1 MKRIFPALFIII
13 AISTYS
19 AQAQHTK
26 QVLKKTVISHFFTC
40 ALDEMLDTL
49 SMQYKL
55 PIFFEREAMHGF
67 DVNNRFFS
75 ESLRDVLKFV
85 CQENGLQYWVENDG
99 TIYILQKPDDLPYL
113 KRIKSFRKDVVLI
126 KAAPL
131 EEPKGPPK
139 HFDFA
144 INGRVTDENTG
155 ESLPGATVKVR
166 HTQISTQ
173 TNISGNFTLL
183 NVPSD
188 TVALEVSFVGYQP
201 DAFRLTPKNIDSTLT
216 LSLFP
221 SKNALTEVNIN
232 GKKAGVLNTDSK
244 KVSVLQLAPAA
255 LDKLPNIGER
265 DVMRAFQLMPG
276 VSATNESSSGAYVR
290 GGTPDQNLVMFDG
303 FTVYQVDH
311 LYGFFSAFNSNAV
324 RDVEMYKGGFSSKY
338 GGRLS
343 AVTVITGKDGN
354 KNETNIG
361 GDLSLLSTNIYAET
375 PIGSNSSLL
384 VAARRSY
391 QGPLYDKIF
400 GQFNTSTTN
409 NTPPGGGGGRFGGGG
424 RPGAFNQV
432 TPSSNFYDLNAKY
445 VYTPSKQNTFALSVY
460 NGADNLDNSRDM
472 SLPAFSSTSSGS
484 DITINDNS
492 KSGNT
497 GASLK
502 WTSVL
507 GRKLFANT
515 LVSYS
520 EFFSDRNRGTSG
532 SVTDSGTTKYFNNG
546 IVEHNLLRD
555 LSLKSDW
562 EYQATSKIK
571 LLYGAYGSLLHIQY
585 NYTQNDT
592 SKLIQQDNRG
602 TISGGYAELE
612 LDPTGKLHLQP
623 GIRAT
628 YFSPTAK
635 WYYEPRLSGTYQ
647 LTKEFNLK
655 GAIGSFYQYTNQVVR
670 EDVVGGDKNF
680 WVLANQSNI
689 PVSKANHYIAGFNYE
704 TDEFLFNVEGYYKTL
719 SNLTEYS
726 IRQQGGATTRPGGFG
741 GGATTTTTLTED
753 FYSGTGYAKGLEFLL
768 QKKSGSYTGW
778 ISYTLGE
785 AKSKFAAYGDSWFSS
800 NQDITH
806 EVKSINMYH
815 LQRWSFSAVFIASTG
830 HPYTAP
836 LGSYTLTGLDGNK
849 TTYLTISEKNSERL
863 PAYHRLDL
871 SATYDILKF
880 DGAKTGSIG
889 LSLFNVY
896 NHVNSWYNEYY
907 VQNNQ
912 VITTTVKYLGF
923 TPNITLSLKWK

>member
-1 MKRIFPALFIII
+1 MKRILPALVIFIVI
-13 AISTYS
+13 YGNS
-19 AQAQHTK
+19 AQAQQTK
-26 QVLKKTVISHFFTC
+26 QILKKTVISHFFTC
-40 ALDEMLDTL
+40 TLNQMLDTL
-49 SMQYKL
+49 SMQYRL
-55 PIFFEREAMHGF
+55 PIFYDKDAIQSM
-67 DVNNRFFS
+67 DVNNRFFN

-85 CQENGLQYWVENDG
+85 CQENGLQYWIENDG
-99 TIYILQKPDDLPYL
+99 TIYILQKPDDLPHL
-113 KRIKSFRKDVVLI
+113 KNLKNFRKDIVLI

-131 EEPKGPPK
+131 EAPKGPPR

-144 INGRVTDENTG
+144 VIGRVTDQNTG

-166 HTQISTQ
+166 NTQVSTQ

-201 DAFRLTPKNIDSTLT
+201 DAFRLSPKNIDSTLT

-221 SKNALTEVNIN
+221 SMNALTEVNIN
-232 GKKAGVLNTDSK
+232 GKKTGVLNTDSK
-244 KVSVLQLAPAA
+244 KVSVLQLAPSA

-290 GGTPDQNLVMFDG
+290 GGTPDQNLVTFDG

-324 RDVEMYKGGFSSKY
+324 RDVELYKGGFSSKY

-343 AVTVITGKDGN
+343 SVTVITGKDGN
-354 KNETNIG
+354 KKETNIG

-375 PIGSNSSLL
+375 PIGTNSSLL

-400 GQFNTSTTN
+400 GQFNTATVNNAPPSTG
-409 NTPPGGGGGRFGGGG
+409 PGGGR
-424 RPGAFNQV
+424 RPGGNRGFNQV
-432 TPSSNFYDLNAKY
+432 TPSSSFYDLNAKY
-445 VYTPSKQNTFALSVY
+445 VFTPSKQNTFALSVY
-460 NGADNLDNSRDM
+460 NGSDDLNNSRDM
-472 SLPAFSSTSSGS
+472 TLPSFNSTSTSTALS
-484 DITINDNS
+484 IDDNS

-502 WTSVL
+502 WTSII

-515 LVSYS
+515 LFTYS
-520 EFFSDRNRGTSG
+520 EFFSDRTRGTSG
-532 SVTDSGTTKYFNNG
+532 SYSDSGLTTKFFNG
-546 IVEHNLLRD
+546 ITEHNLLRD
-555 LSLKSDW
+555 FSLKSDW
-562 EYQATSKIK
+562 EYQATSKVK
-571 LLYGAYGSLLHIQY
+571 LIYGGYGSLLHIQY

-592 SKLIQQDNRG
+592 SKLISQDNRG
-602 TISGGYAELE
+602 VISGGYTELE
-612 LDPTGKLHLQP
+612 LDPTSKLHLQP
-623 GIRAT
+623 GLRGT
-628 YFSPTAK
+628 YFSPTGK
-635 WYYEPRLSGTYQ
+635 MYLEPRFSGTYQ
-647 LTKEFNLK
+647 LTKEFNFK
-655 GAIGSFYQYTNQVVR
+655 GAIGRFYQYTNQVVR
-670 EDVVGGDKNF
+670 EDIVGGDKNF

-689 PVSKANHYIAGFNYE
+689 PVSRADHFIAGFNYE
-704 TDEFLFNVEGYYKTL
+704 TDNFLFNVEAYYKNL
-719 SNLTEYS
+719 NGLTEYS
-726 IRQQGGATTRPGGFG
+726 IRQTGGGGGGRGAFGGATT
-741 GGATTTTTLTED
+741 ATTLTQD
-753 FYSGTGYAKGLEFLL
+753 FYSGIGYAKGIEFLL

-785 AKSKFAAYGDSWFSS
+785 AKSKFDAYGTDYFSS
-800 NQDITH
+800 NQDITN
-806 EVKSINMYH
+806 EFKSINMYH

-836 LGSYTLTGLDGNK
+836 LGSYTLTGLDGTK
-849 TTYLTISEKNSERL
+849 TTYLSISEKNGERL

-880 DGAKTGSIG
+880 DGIKTGSIG

-896 NHVNSWYNEYY
+896 NHVNTWYNEYY
-907 VQNNQ
+907 IQSNQ
-912 VITTTVKYLGF
+912 VVTTTVKYLGF